1 MRRRGG
7 SLRLTGSTK
16 CYDFN
21 TDTALVQTAINRF
34 MASSF
39 SRSLLDSS
47 CFVIFFALSSAM
59 SKREPPPRISVRSR
73 VCSAI
78 VSWILIPKRVAF
90 SLRALRLIPSI
101 VRYGH
106 EGEFYELKLTQ
117 NFRSWHVPRTLLN
130 CTEQILKTNYDRSR
144 TEERM
149 MPRLRTV
156 SCQLQVKYKYDPYC
170 NSESRSVIN
179 LANKNP
185 RGRSQVYI

>member
-106 EGEFYELKLTQ
+106 EGEFYELDSELTQ
-117 NFRSWHVPRTLLN
+117 NFRSWHVPRIL

-144 TEERM
+144 TEEHM
-149 MPRLRTV
+149 MPRLKTV
-156 SCQLQVKYKYDPYC
+156 VNCKFKYKYDSYC
-170 NSESRSVIN
+170 NLESRSVVN
-179 LANKNP
+179 LANKILKDEAK
-185 RGRSQVYI
+185 SIF